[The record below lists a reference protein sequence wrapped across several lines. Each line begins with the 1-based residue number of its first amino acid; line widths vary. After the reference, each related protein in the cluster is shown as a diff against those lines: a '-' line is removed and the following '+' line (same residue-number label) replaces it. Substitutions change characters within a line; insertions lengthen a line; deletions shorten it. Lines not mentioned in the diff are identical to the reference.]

1 MNTLDLIW
9 AVVGFVLSL
18 MIFSYLAGDNPLFR
32 FAVSLFIGVS
42 AGYAAVILLFQ
53 VLYPRLVYPLLVG
66 TPLERSFTLVPVVLS
81 LLLFFKPTRNMSAVG
96 GIPMALLM
104 GAAAAFAIGGAVLG
118 TILPQSF
125 STVDLF
131 DRKAGDNNL
140 VEGTFILIGTVTTL
154 MYFYFGAKFENG
166 KPIRRARLGRDDSQG
181 RAGLPFRDPWF
192 HLRGRVY
199 HGHHIPGRPDPFI
212 VESLCIDK
220 VTLL

>member
-81 LLLFFKPTRNMSAVG
+81 LLLFFQ
-96 GIPMALLM
+96 
-104 GAAAAFAIGGAVLG
+104 AF
-118 TILPQSF
+118 PQH
-125 STVDLF
+125 V
-131 DRKAGDNNL
+131 
-140 VEGTFILIGTVTTL
+140 
-154 MYFYFGAKFENG
+154 
-166 KPIRRARLGRDDSQG
+166 
-181 RAGLPFRDPWF
+181 
-192 HLRGRVY
+192 RGRK
-199 HGHHIPGRPDPFI
+199 HPDG
-212 VESLCIDK
+212 VIDGSRSRICHWRRCSWNHPTPK
-220 VTLL
+220 FFNSRSF

>member
-166 KPIRRARLGRDDSQG
+166 KPIRRAG
-181 RAGLPFRDPWF
+181 W
-192 HLRGRVY
+192 
-199 HGHHIPGRPDPFI
+199 
-212 VESLCIDK
+212 VEMIAKVGQVFLF
-220 VTLL
+220 VTLGSIYAGVYITAITSLVDRIHSLWNLFVLIK